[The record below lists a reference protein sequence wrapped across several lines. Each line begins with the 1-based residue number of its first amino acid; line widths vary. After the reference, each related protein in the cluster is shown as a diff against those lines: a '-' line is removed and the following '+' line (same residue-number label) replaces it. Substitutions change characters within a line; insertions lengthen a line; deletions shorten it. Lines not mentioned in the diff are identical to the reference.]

1 MSVKGGG
8 CGKHESKWRRRGKR
22 IFVGLLIFN
31 FILLLTFLLAWAI
44 IQPHKPRF
52 VLQDVTVYNF
62 NASVPSLLTINFQVT
77 IYSRNPNDKLGI
89 YYDRLDTYATYHSQQ
104 ITYRTQIQPSY
115 QGHKEVDV
123 WSPLVFG
130 TDVPVAPYNS
140 LALAQDQSS
149 GAVSLLIKMDGRVRW
164 KLGTFI
170 TGRYHL
176 YVKCPAF
183 ITFGSKMNGITVGEN
198 AVKYQLVQRCSVD
211 V

>member
-52 VLQDVTVYNF
+52 VLQDVT
-62 NASVPSLLTINFQVT
+62 

-104 ITYRTQIQPSY
+104 ITYRSQIQPSY

-123 WSPLVFG
+123 WSPLVYG